1 MKLSSEQV
9 EHIADLAHL
18 ELSPEEKE
26 LFQRQLSSIL
36 EYVDTLAKVNTADV
50 EPLSHAVALENV
62 TRPDEVRAGDEAAR
76 QRLIAEFPDKEGDL
90 LKVPAVFS

>member
-9 EHIADLAHL
+9 EHIAKLAHL

-36 EYVDTLAKVNTADV
+36 EYVDALAKVDTSAV
-50 EPLSHAVALENV
+50 EPLSHAFALENV
-62 TRPDEVRAGDEAAR
+62 TRPDEVRAGDETTR
-76 QRLIAEFPDKEGDL
+76 RRLIGEFPEKEGDL

>member
-1 MKLSSEQV
+1 MKLTQEQV

-18 ELSPEEKE
+18 ELAVEEKE

-36 EYVDTLAKVNTADV
+36 EYVDALSGVDTSDI
-50 EPLSHAVALENV
+50 EPLFHAVALKNV
-62 TRPDEVRAGDEAAR
+62 TRPDEVAACDAQTR
-76 QRLIAEFPDKEGDL
+76 QGLIGEFPEKEGDL